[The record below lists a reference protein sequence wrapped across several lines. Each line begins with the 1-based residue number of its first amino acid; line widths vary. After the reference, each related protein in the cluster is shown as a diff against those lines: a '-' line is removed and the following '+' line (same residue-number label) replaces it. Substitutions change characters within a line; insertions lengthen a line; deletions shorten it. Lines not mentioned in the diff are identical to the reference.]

1 MGTNSKKIAYYGL
14 ATALAI
20 IMGYIEFLIP
30 MPIPVPGVKL
40 GLSNIVVLLILYIMG
55 TRAAFVIS
63 LLRVLLSGLLFAGF
77 AGLLYSLAGAI
88 LSFTFMA
95 VLKRTNQFSII
106 GISLVGGVVHNV
118 GQITIAALV
127 VENSKLFYY
136 LPMLLVAGV
145 ITGVVIGIVAKLAL
159 KHLSHA
165 L

>member
-55 TRAAFVIS
+55 ARAAFVIS

-106 GISLVGGVVHNV
+106 GTSLVGGVVHNV

>member
-55 TRAAFVIS
+55 ARAAFVIS